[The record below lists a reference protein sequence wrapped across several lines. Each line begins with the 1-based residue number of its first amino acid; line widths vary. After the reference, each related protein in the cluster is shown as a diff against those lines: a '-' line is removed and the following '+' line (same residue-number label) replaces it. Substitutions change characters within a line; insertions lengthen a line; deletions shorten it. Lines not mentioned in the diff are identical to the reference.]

1 MKKQFWDVLITLVTV
16 AILAGYGWVIWPI
29 AGQQPLR
36 FALLALIG
44 LGFGYFVWRGR
55 SRYRRRKQ
63 RVLEQEFPVNW
74 RRILQ
79 ERVSFY
85 QDLSASAKKRFERKV
100 QWFLH
105 ETDVTGIGTG
115 VDDLVRVLVA
125 ASAVIPIFHFDE
137 WYYRNV
143 DEVLIYPRAFDG
155 HTYAQE
161 GEGRD
166 TLGMVGTGA
175 MGRKV
180 ILSKPA
186 LINGFLSTA
195 DGHNTGVHEFVH
207 LLDASDGAF
216 DGVPALIDKKYV
228 MPWLGMMYR
237 EMKKIEDG
245 RSLLRNYGA
254 TNKVEFFAVASELFL
269 EHPDKLQKEHPEL
282 YDMLSKIFHA
292 SEQD

>member
-1 MKKQFWDVLITLVTV
+1 MKKHLWDVVIGVVTL
-16 AILAGYGWVIWPI
+16 AILAVYGSVIWSV
-29 AGQQPLR
+29 AHNEPLR
-36 FALLALIG
+36 LGVLALIG
-44 LGFGYFVWRGR
+44 LAFAYFVWRGR
-55 SRYRRRKQ
+55 TRYRRRKQ
-63 RVLEQEFPVNW
+63 KVLKQEFPAEW

-79 ERVSFY
+79 ERVRFY
-85 QDLSASAKKRFERKV
+85 QELPASGKKDFEHKV

-105 ETDVTGIGTG
+105 ETEVTGIGTE
-115 VDDLVRVLVA
+115 VDDMVRVLVA
-125 ASAVIPIFHFDE
+125 ASAVIPIFFFED

-161 GEGRD
+161 GKGRD

-186 LINGFLSTA
+186 LINGFLSTG

-207 LLDASDGAF
+207 LLDASDGEF
-216 DGVPALIDKKYV
+216 DGVPALMDKKYV
-228 MPWLGMMYR
+228 MPWLGMMYQ
-237 EMKKIEDG
+237 EMKKIEHG
-245 RSLLRNYGA
+245 ESILRDYGA

-269 EHPDKLQKEHPEL
+269 EHPDKLKKEHRDL
-282 YDMLSKIFHA
+282 YDMLANIFHA
-292 SEQD
+292 KD